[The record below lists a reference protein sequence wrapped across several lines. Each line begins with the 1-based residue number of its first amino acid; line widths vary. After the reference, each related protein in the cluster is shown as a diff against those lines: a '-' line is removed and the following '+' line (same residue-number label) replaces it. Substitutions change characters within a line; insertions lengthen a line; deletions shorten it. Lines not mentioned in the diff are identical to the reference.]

1 VAAGPQSS
9 VPHEVIPNYGCGA
22 FEKIW
27 KKLSNRYTG
36 KTRLKKKLTAPTSLS
51 IEQIDLSVSF
61 YDMAV
66 DYPRE
71 SFAMIAKRVVPK
83 GFGKSKTSARFKQEA
98 KRHFYLA
105 RS

>member
-1 VAAGPQSS
+1 MRFNPTAFVLGSMIAKNRGVTRKRSELSERQS
-9 VPHEVIPNYGCGA
+9 
-22 FEKIW
+22 
-27 KKLSNRYTG
+27 
-36 KTRLKKKLTAPTSLS
+36 
-51 IEQIDLSVSF
+51 DLAVSF

>member
-1 VAAGPQSS
+1 MKRKRARV
-9 VPHEVIPNYGCGA
+9 
-22 FEKIW
+22 
-27 KKLSNRYTG
+27 
-36 KTRLKKKLTAPTSLS
+36 LTAGQS
-51 IEQIDLSVSF
+51 DLAVSF

-71 SFAMIAKRVVPK
+71 SFSMIAKRVVPK
-83 GFGKSKTSARFKQEA
+83 GFGKAKTSARFKQEA